1 MPDGDPHGASA
12 LRFADRFGGVAAV
25 AFLTY
30 IGEYMSFIVVLAFII
45 NKLVLLFHMG
55 GEAYL
60 LVGAVSAL
68 YLVLSGL
75 VAIPVGHLSDRY
87 GKRRFAMLGC
97 LLGAFSLFSL
107 VIIDRMT
114 DPTQF
119 FAGIAVSLCALGVA
133 HGTYTATTLAYTG
146 DVAEASAMGKPYS
159 LVEDAEFVGYAFGP
173 ALGAVVSVAL
183 GRIITFTTSGL
194 LMLVAAAMAF
204 FFMRRSGAPGGEP
217 HAASWS
223 DFASAF
229 RNSIVALILV
239 TTFFSSLSFS
249 GFFYYVP
256 LYASA
261 LRGTIPVLGVIYPVL
276 QSLVA
281 GTAVV
286 LMFPFGHLTDRTGRR
301 MPYLVSGLLIGALAL
316 ASVFLAPSLGGFVL
330 ASVVF
335 GLSLALARVNQLV
348 ILAEA
353 STPSNRAGVMGT
365 NHAMEHAGYG
375 AGALVGG
382 IITALLGGFVNTFR
396 YLSIM
401 LVVVGLIFLAVALVK
416 KIR

>member
-1 MPDGDPHGASA
+1 MPGDDRARGPASL
-12 LRFADRFGGVAAV
+12 LRFADRFGGVATV

-87 GKRRFAMLGC
+87 GKRRFTMLGC
-97 LLGAFSLFSL
+97 LLGAFALFSL
-107 VIIDRMT
+107 VFIDRMT

-119 FAGIAVSLCALGVA
+119 FAGIAVSLGALGVA

-146 DVAEASAMGKPYS
+146 DVADASAMGKPYS

-183 GRIITFTTSGL
+183 GRILTFTASGL
-194 LMLVAAAMAF
+194 MLLAAAAMAF
-204 FFMRRSGAPGGEP
+204 FFMRRAGGEA
-217 HAASWS
+217 HSVSWS

-229 RNSIVALILV
+229 RNSVVALILV
-239 TTFFSSLSFS
+239 TTFFSSLAFS

-261 LRGTIPVLGVIYPVL
+261 LKGSIPALGAVYPVL

-301 MPYLVSGLLIGALAL
+301 MPYLVAGLLIGALAL
-316 ASVFLAPSLGGFVL
+316 ASVFLAPSLGGFLL

-348 ILAEA
+348 MLAEA
-353 STPSNRAGVMGT
+353 STQANRAGVMGT

-382 IITALLGGFVNTFR
+382 IIAGLLGGFVSTFR
-396 YLSIM
+396 YLSVM
-401 LVVVGLIFLAVALVK
+401 LVVVGLVFLAVALAK
-416 KIR
+416 KMR